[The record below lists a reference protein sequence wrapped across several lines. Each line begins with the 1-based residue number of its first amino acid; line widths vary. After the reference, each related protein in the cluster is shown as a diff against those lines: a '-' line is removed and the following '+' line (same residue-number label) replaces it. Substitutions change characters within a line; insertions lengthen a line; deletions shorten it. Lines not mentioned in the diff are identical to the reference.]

1 MWFTYNV
8 PPLSCYWKFKLPPL
22 PLIEIL
28 VAHTHDVQNCQKS
41 TASVVAFTANMSMAT
56 SFQRFSHKGVWES
69 ATMNHVVFI
78 SGSEF
83 RSEPKSQFVNAKW
96 ASDTFASWNHH
107 KNPLNTPQV
116 NKRNNTSGV
125 GRPIGNWDKKM
136 AKLQKSYPQ
145 WSWKQESQTDDN
157 GNNTDSGD
165 KSRKSTKHSKQT
177 KHNNNN
183 KKRKVIGPVV
193 KKKKESS

>member
-56 SFQRFSHKGVWES
+56 SFQRFSRKGVRES
-69 ATMNHVVFI
+69 ATMNRVVFI

-83 RSEPKSQFVNAKW
+83 RSEPRGQSVNAKW

-125 GRPIGNWDKKM
+125 GRPIGNWDKKI
-136 AKLQKSYPQ
+136 AKLQKSTLNGHE
-145 WSWKQESQTDDN
+145 SKRAKQMTMAIILTVVTKAEKVPNIANKQ
-157 GNNTDSGD
+157 NTTTT
-165 KSRKSTKHSKQT
+165 TKREK
-177 KHNNNN
+177 
-183 KKRKVIGPVV
+183 
-193 KKKKESS
+193 